1 MHRILFVCHGNIC
14 RSPMA
19 EMVMKDLVR
28 RAGREDDF
36 SIDSAAARPD
46 AIGCGIHHGT
56 RDVLRAHAV
65 PFTEHYARLAAR
77 ADYARFDVIVCMDD
91 ENVDDLAFLFDGD
104 PQRKVRKLLS
114 FCGQT
119 RDVADPWYTHNF
131 ADTYRDIVQ
140 GCSALLKNLP

>member
-1 MHRILFVCHGNIC
+1 MHAVLFVCHGNIC

-46 AIGCGIHHGT
+46 AIGCGIHRGT
-56 RDVLRAHAV
+56 RDVLQKYAV

-77 ADYARFDVIVCMDD
+77 ADYARFDLIVCMDD
-91 ENVDDLAFLFDGD
+91 ENVDDLHDLFGGD
-104 PQRKVRKLLS
+104 PSGKVRKLLS
-114 FCGQT
+114 FCGMT

-131 ADTYRDIVQ
+131 EDTYRDIVQ
-140 GCSALLKNLP
+140 GCSALLKTLP